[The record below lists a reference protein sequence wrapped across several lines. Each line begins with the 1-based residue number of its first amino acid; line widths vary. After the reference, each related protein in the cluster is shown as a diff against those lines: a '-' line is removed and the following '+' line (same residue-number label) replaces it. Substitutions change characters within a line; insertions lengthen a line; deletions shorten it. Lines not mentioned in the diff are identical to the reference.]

1 MTKVVAA
8 SSLRFAPNEEARTN
22 QGREVHQ
29 IAYALIRRCRV
40 MATIREYW
48 PVIER
53 LGFVCHNKGF
63 RGGLPFDPY

>member
-8 SSLRFAPNEEARTN
+8 SSLRFAPNEEARTI

-40 MATIREYW
+40 MTTIREYW

-53 LGFVCHNKGF
+53 LSCVSQQ
-63 RGGLPFDPY
+63 RL